1 MGGLHKLEA
10 LHLRNFIAAGS
21 AGSKSDGG
29 GLTFTMSASQA
40 QEKKGT
46 WTLRYRM
53 HGVKAQK
60 EITIGPYPALTLAK
74 ARQEAAK
81 LRTRI
86 ELGEDVAMEK
96 QRELVRRDR
105 VWTVKRLVDDYL
117 EKIAFRLAPGTVSQR
132 RQQLRD
138 HVTNKVGNR
147 PVEDISP
154 ADIVDLTEA
163 AAAKSLHVARLVLTA
178 LREVFSHAVARH
190 VVASSPCAHV
200 AGKSV
205 IGQRPEH
212 RQRIMLTESEL
223 RVMLPALPLIGRS
236 NELAIKVLLGTC
248 TRIGELVFAEWSH
261 VDLTRLEWSVPPELS
276 KTRNAFVI
284 PLSGPVAGWFL
295 ELKTL
300 SFGSR
305 FVLPIRKRLD
315 DAGGDRPM
323 EPATMNAAI
332 NRLCLSLGASCRRF
346 TPHDLRSTARSHLA
360 AMGVDLIVAERCLN
374 HSLGGLVAVYDQHDY
389 MDERRKALDALAAF
403 MVACESGRE
412 WNLPPFR
419 RQVSAG

>member
-1 MGGLHKLEA
+1 MGQLHKLEA
-10 LHLRNFIAAGS
+10 LHLRNMIAAGA
-21 AGSKSDGG
+21 AGAKSDGG
-29 GLTFTMSASQA
+29 GLTFSMSSCQA
-40 QEKKGT
+40 AEKRGT
-46 WTLRYRM
+46 WTLRYRIP
-53 HGVKAQK
+53 GVKAQK
-60 EITIGPYPALTLAK
+60 EITIGPYPEISLAK

-96 QRELVRRDR
+96 QRERLRRER
-105 VWTVKRLVDDYL
+105 VWTVSRLVDDYL
-117 EKIAFRLAPGTVSQR
+117 QKISARLAPGTVSQR

-138 HVTNKVGNR
+138 HVVKKIGAR

-154 ADIVDLTEA
+154 SDIVDLTEA
-163 AAAKSLHVARLVLTA
+163 AAAKSLHVARLVLTS
-178 LREVFSHAVARH
+178 LRELFSHAVARH

-212 RQRIMLTESEL
+212 RQRIMLNEAEL
-223 RVMLPALPLIGRS
+223 RVMLPALPSIGRS
-236 NELAIKVLLGTC
+236 NELAVKVLLGTC
-248 TRIGELVFAEWSH
+248 TRIGELVFAEWAH
-261 VDLTRLEWSVPPELS
+261 VDLTRLEWAVPPELS

-295 ELKTL
+295 ELKAL

-305 FVLPIRKRLD
+305 FVLPIRKRFD
-315 DAGGDRPM
+315 DAGGDKPM
-323 EPATMNAAI
+323 EPATLNAAI
-332 NRLCLSLGASCRRF
+332 NRLCLALGERCRRF

-374 HSLGGLVAVYDQHDY
+374 HSLGGLVAVYDLHDY
-389 MDERRKALDALAAF
+389 LDERRKALDMLAAF
-403 MVACESGRE
+403 IVACESGRE
-412 WNLPPFR
+412 WNLVPFR
-419 RQVSAG
+419 RPVSEG